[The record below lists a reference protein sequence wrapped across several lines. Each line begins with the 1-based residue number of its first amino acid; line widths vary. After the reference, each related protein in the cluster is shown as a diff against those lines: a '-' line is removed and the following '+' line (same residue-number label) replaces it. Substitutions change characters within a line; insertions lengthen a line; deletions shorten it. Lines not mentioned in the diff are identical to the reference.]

1 MMFAYPSPVESQK
14 IEHLPVD
21 LEMALLRHYE
31 PVLRFTQ
38 GERFFPVDVERYV
51 QRASLWYQ
59 RPGDDPVCV
68 LRAG

>member
-31 PVLRFTQ
+31 HVLRFTQ
-38 GERFFPVDVERYV
+38 GERFFPVDVER
-51 QRASLWYQ
+51 
-59 RPGDDPVCV
+59 
-68 LRAG
+68 

>member
-31 PVLRFTQ
+31 PVLHFKQ

-51 QRASLWYQ
+51 QRASLWYK
-59 RPGDDPVCV
+59 RPRDDTVFF
-68 LRAG
+68 L